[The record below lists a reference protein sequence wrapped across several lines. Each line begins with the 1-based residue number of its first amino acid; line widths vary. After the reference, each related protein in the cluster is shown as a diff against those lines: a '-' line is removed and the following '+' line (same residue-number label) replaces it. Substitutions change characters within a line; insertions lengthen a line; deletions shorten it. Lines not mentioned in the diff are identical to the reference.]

1 MLSLGTEF
9 FLALVIASYK
19 VGLPSGSAPPFLA
32 DTSIALTYFAN
43 ALDRLESI
51 SAFLRLIVAH
61 LE

>member
-1 MLSLGTEF
+1 
-9 FLALVIASYK
+9 

-32 DTSIALTYFAN
+32 DTSIALMYLAN

-51 SAFLRLIVAH
+51 KAFLRLIVAH